1 MFEII
6 SVCVCLCV
14 CAHESIGVLPSFTSP
29 RGVCVCVFV
38 CVFVCVACQSVC
50 ACVACQSVYVAYR
63 LPVIEL
69 VVEGHLPA
77 NRVDGEVDVLL
88 VGAVQFVL
96 CVVRPGA
103 P

>member
-1 MFEII
+1 M
-6 SVCVCLCV
+6 
-14 CAHESIGVLPSFTSP
+14 
-29 RGVCVCVFV
+29 CVCVFV